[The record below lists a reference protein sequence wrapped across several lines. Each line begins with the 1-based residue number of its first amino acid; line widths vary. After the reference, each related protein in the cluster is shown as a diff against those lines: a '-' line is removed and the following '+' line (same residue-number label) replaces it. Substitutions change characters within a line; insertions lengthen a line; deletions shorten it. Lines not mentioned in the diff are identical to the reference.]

1 MKTNL
6 PQEGDEDANL
16 HRAANFKC
24 HGMYVIGFNAL
35 LGAAI
40 YHVFRVKPLRSGRG
54 CRAPLDFVMTN
65 CVYYH
70 P

>member
-6 PQEGDEDANL
+6 PHESDSDAQL

-24 HGMYVIGFNAL
+24 HGAYVIGFNAL

-40 YHVFRVKPLRSGRG
+40 YGLLFFTH
-54 CRAPLDFVMTN
+54 
-65 CVYYH
+65 
-70 P
+70 

>member
-40 YHVFRVKPLRSGRG
+40 YGALMFLR
-54 CRAPLDFVMTN
+54 
-65 CVYYH
+65 
-70 P
+70 